1 MAAAKDASQAAAD
14 GVVSSQ
20 RLADAARWEAV
31 AASVGTL
38 PGLQGAG
45 EAAAAALL
53 AGAGSLGAVAAAGVD
68 DLLLLCVELQQK
80 VKDCQLRLDRE
91 AACNFEAKLEL
102 EMLKAIWYSR
112 GAVEGLLA
120 AGGGD
125 AGAGAGAGAASRTPA
140 CGSLSAQR
148 RGGGEEDAA
157 TQLSMHG
164 RQAVALAQ
172 CGDPLSTAVSKLA
185 LDSSAASLGVLVFRP
200 WAIDLMRI
208 RLDSGE
214 PTPGAPADAYDRVVA
229 DLHLTERQQA
239 AFLALR
245 RWWERNLAQINARR
259 RELALEALKA
269 PEDVALQSEVADDL
283 EQAARM

>member
-1 MAAAKDASQAAAD
+1 MRARAA
-14 GVVSSQ
+14 
-20 RLADAARWEAV
+20 
-31 AASVGTL
+31 
-38 PGLQGAG
+38 
-45 EAAAAALL
+45 
-53 AGAGSLGAVAAAGVD
+53 
-68 DLLLLCVELQQK
+68 
-80 VKDCQLRLDRE
+80 
-91 AACNFEAKLEL
+91 
-102 EMLKAIWYSR
+102 
-112 GAVEGLLA
+112 
-120 AGGGD
+120 
-125 AGAGAGAGAASRTPA
+125 PA
-140 CGSLSAQR
+140 Q
-148 RGGGEEDAA
+148 
-157 TQLSMHG
+157 
-164 RQAVALAQ
+164 
-172 CGDPLSTAVSKLA
+172 LA

-229 DLHLTERQQA
+229 DLHLTERQVGGLGGGPADQDRCLRRVHRLSAACWTRHDSTRHASPDCCRRRPFRSQKLQRPQQA